1 MQFKHTL
8 LRFGLLLIVNLSAFS
23 CITVDKKLGEQYLPK
38 EHELIVKTA
47 TFPLPVTSKM
57 EDSLQG
63 ISNTYISVGAI
74 RTADLGLATFASG
87 ANVCPATTTLNF
99 GKDPVIKYI
108 YVLAGVRG
116 ISALEENQAS
126 IPQDF
131 FVYRLK
137 KHLDTTTA
145 YTNSISMIDCQPT
158 PLNVSSATFF
168 GKDSIKIYLNNEY
181 GTELLS
187 ATQEELDSTDLFVQ
201 RFKGLYITCNT
212 PEGGVVEGGRINHF
226 NYESA
231 AVVMK
236 YNFQPTWGENLSRKD
251 TIVYLSFGDG
261 FCLNTS
267 TYGSAVLAT
276 DQPQETLPVEGAAGI
291 KPYIDAKALK
301 ATLDAWAAQNNYNPK
316 NILIAKAVFSFPFEI
331 PANLD
336 MSNYP
341 SYLFPTY
348 RGLPQS
354 NSSLRYYYPFQDVNS
369 TGNALGVLNRSLCE
383 YSGNFSATIQKVI
396 NTDAS
401 QLGSDYNIWMAPI
414 SAVEDESYGTLSYIS
429 DLNGYYVGKL
439 NGPKAVRYPSLTIV
453 YSVLSE

>member
-1 MQFKHTL
+1 MQFKHTF
-8 LRFGLLLIVNLSAFS
+8 LRFTLLLAAAFSAFS
-23 CITVDKKLGEQYLPK
+23 CITVDKSMGEQYLPE

-47 TFPLPVTSKM
+47 TFPLPVVSKM
-57 EDSLQG
+57 QDSLQG
-63 ISNTYISVGAI
+63 ITNGYISVGAI
-74 RTADLGLATFASG
+74 RTAELGLAQFASS
-87 ANVCPATTTLNF
+87 ANVCPATLKLNF

-108 YVLAGVRG
+108 YL
-116 ISALEENQAS
+116 SAKIDDFSAMEENQAS

-145 YTNSISMIDCQPT
+145 YTNSISMKDCQPT

-168 GKDSIKIYLNNEY
+168 GKDSVKIYLKNEY

-187 ATQEELDSTDLFVQ
+187 ATREELDSTDLFVQ
-201 RFKGLYITCNT
+201 RFKGLYITCNN
-212 PEGGVVEGGRINHF
+212 PDESLPGGRVNHF
-226 NYESA
+226 SYESA

-267 TYGSAVLAT
+267 EYHSASLAT
-276 DQPQETLPVEGAAGI
+276 DQPQETLPVEGVAGI

-316 NILIAKAVFSFPFEI
+316 NILIAKATFSLPFEI

-348 RGLPQS
+348 RSLPV
-354 NSSLRYYYPFQDVNS
+354 NNLNRKYYYPFADVNS
-369 TGNALGVLNRSLCE
+369 TGNGLGALNRSLSE
-383 YSGNFSATIQKVI
+383 YSGNLSSTVQKII
-396 NTDAS
+396 NTDAEKLES
-401 QLGSDYNIWMAPI
+401 NYNIWMSPI
-414 SAVEDESYGTLSYIS
+414 ASQTDKYYGTVSYVS
-429 DLNGYYVGKL
+429 DLTYYYAGKI
-439 NGPKAVRYPSLTIV
+439 NGPKATRYPTLTIV
-453 YSVLSE
+453 YSVLPE